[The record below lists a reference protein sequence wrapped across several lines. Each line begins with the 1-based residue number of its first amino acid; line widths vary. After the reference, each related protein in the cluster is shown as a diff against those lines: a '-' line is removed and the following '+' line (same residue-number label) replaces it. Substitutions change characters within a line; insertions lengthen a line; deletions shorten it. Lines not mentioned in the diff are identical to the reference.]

1 MEDYFWVEGLVAC
14 LKNTKVKDYIA
25 KKLTGYVSR
34 RPTVSIL
41 VIQPLF
47 WV

>member
-1 MEDYFWVEGLVAC
+1 MGDYFWVEGLGAC

-25 KKLTGYVSR
+25 KKKRTGYLSR
-34 RPTVSIL
+34 RPTISIL

-47 WV
+47 